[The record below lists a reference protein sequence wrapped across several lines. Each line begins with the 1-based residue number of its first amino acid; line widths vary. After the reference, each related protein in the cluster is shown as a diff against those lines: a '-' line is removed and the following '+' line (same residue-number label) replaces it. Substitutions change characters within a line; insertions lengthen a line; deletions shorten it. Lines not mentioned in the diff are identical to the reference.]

1 MMMILNDKDE
11 MRLHDDDEYKDRE
24 DEVAAVLFVSSN
36 FLGIAARMDMTYNGQ
51 YSVTQEWWQQFVQ
64 HQDN

>member
-51 YSVTQEWWQQFVQ
+51 YSVTQE
-64 HQDN
+64 